1 MRPALLLALALAAI
15 LVAPPA
21 ARAQGGAA
29 STAAQFP
36 NDVHT
41 KAGMT
46 CASCHG
52 TTTPGAV
59 SAANVC
65 AECHVRE
72 ADLFKTSPK
81 QKIFDDLGQPACLAC
96 HPNHEITPPQDTWV
110 GLQDGAVCAQ
120 CHDATTPGSTTILA
134 MRRQFDELAT
144 ATASADVMLTR
155 AERAG
160 MLVDDGRRV
169 LREAREHQVHA
180 RALLHG
186 FSATPVADAGAQGT
200 AASRRALE
208 AGEAAMRELQVRRRG
223 LGLATLVILAF
234 LVVLAAKIRHLPP
247 HP

>member
-1 MRPALLLALALAAI
+1 MLFR
-15 LVAPPA
+15 
-21 ARAQGGAA
+21 
-29 STAAQFP
+29 ST
-36 NDVHT
+36 
-41 KAGMT
+41 
-46 CASCHG
+46 
-52 TTTPGAV
+52 
-59 SAANVC
+59 
-65 AECHVRE
+65 R
-72 ADLFKTSPK
+72 
-81 QKIFDDLGQPACLAC
+81 
-96 HPNHEITPPQDTWV
+96 
-110 GLQDGAVCAQ
+110 
-120 CHDATTPGSTTILA
+120 GSTTILA

-144 ATASADVMLTR
+144 ATASADGVLTR

-160 MLVDDGRRV
+160 MLVDDGRRA

-186 FSATPVADAGAQGT
+186 FSATPVAAAAAQGT